1 MQTDLKGKEM
11 ITKET
16 TVDQITVTENGIIL
30 YREATKIIEDG
41 KELTKTYHRTSL
53 TPGQDLTGQ
62 PAQVTAIANT
72 VWTDEVVTKYQEM
85 IEAQRLG
92 Q

>member
-1 MQTDLKGKEM
+1 MA

-16 TVDQITVTENGIIL
+16 VVDQITVTENGIIL

-92 Q
+92 

>member
-1 MQTDLKGKEM
+1 MA
-11 ITKET
+11 ITKQT
-16 TVDQITVTENGIIL
+16 VVDQITVSEYGVIL

-85 IEAQRLG
+85 IEARRLG
-92 Q
+92 K

>member
-1 MQTDLKGKEM
+1 MA
-11 ITKET
+11 ITKQT
-16 TVDQITVTENGIIL
+16 VVDQITVTEYGIIL

>member
-1 MQTDLKGKEM
+1 MA
-11 ITKET
+11 ITKQT
-16 TVDQITVTENGIIL
+16 VVDQITVTENGIIL

>member
-1 MQTDLKGKEM
+1 MAIEKQVV
-11 ITKET
+11 
-16 TVDQITVTENGIIL
+16 VDQITVTENGTIL

-92 Q
+92 

>member
-1 MQTDLKGKEM
+1 MA
-11 ITKET
+11 ITKQT
-16 TVDQITVTENGIIL
+16 VVDQITVNENGIIL

-53 TPGQDLTGQ
+53 RPGQDLTGQ

-72 VWTDEVVTKYQEM
+72 VWTEEVIAAYQAM
-85 IEAQRLG
+85 VEAQRLG
-92 Q
+92 

>member
-1 MQTDLKGKEM
+1 M

-16 TVDQITVTENGIIL
+16 VVDQITVTENGIIL

-92 Q
+92 

>member
-1 MQTDLKGKEM
+1 LHLAGTASQARDGAEIQTQSRRRPTLAPTSAA
-11 ITKET
+11 IN
-16 TVDQITVTENGIIL
+16 VSN
-30 YREATKIIEDG
+30 
-41 KELTKTYHRTSL
+41 LTPWWGRRH

-92 Q
+92 

>member
-1 MQTDLKGKEM
+1 MA

-16 TVDQITVTENGIIL
+16 VVDQITVTENGIIL

-53 TPGQDLTGQ
+53 TPGKDLTGH

>member
-1 MQTDLKGKEM
+1 MA
-11 ITKET
+11 ITKQT
-16 TVDQITVTENGIIL
+16 VVDQITVSEYGIIL

-92 Q
+92 

>member
-1 MQTDLKGKEM
+1 MA
-11 ITKET
+11 ITKQT
-16 TVDQITVTENGIIL
+16 VVDQITVSEYGVIL